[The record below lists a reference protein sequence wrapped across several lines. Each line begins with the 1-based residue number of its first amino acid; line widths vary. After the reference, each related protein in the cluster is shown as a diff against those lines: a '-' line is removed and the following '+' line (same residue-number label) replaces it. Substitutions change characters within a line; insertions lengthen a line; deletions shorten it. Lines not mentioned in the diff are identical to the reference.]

1 MLDCTQNGIA
11 QFMPQP
17 PGPLAW
23 LHDAQGLGMA
33 GADCVVVVAKTD
45 NNLSSSGD
53 WHEGHCACVPER
65 TRASNLWPHA
75 LQAYS

>member
-1 MLDCTQNGIA
+1 
-11 QFMPQP
+11 MPQP

-45 NNLSSSGD
+45 NNLSSSD
-53 WHEGHCACVPER
+53 EWH
-65 TRASNLWPHA
+65 
-75 LQAYS
+75 